1 MHRTAAHVHVLSH
14 RRPGVAE
21 LVGTNP
27 RRQPESSISVVTVLR
42 KLRDDHPLRL
52 AAGPGDMCDRLALT
66 ADDALNLH
74 GD

>member
-14 RRPGVAE
+14 RRSGVAE
-21 LVGTNP
+21 LGGTNP
-27 RRQPESSISVVTVLR
+27 RRQPKSSISVVTVLR
-42 KLRDDHPLRL
+42 KLRDDHP
-52 AAGPGDMCDRLALT
+52 AGPGDMCDRLALT